1 VRASAGHESACA
13 VEAAARAVVA
23 RFSLN
28 AEQAAVVR
36 ATVPWFAKG
45 GGAQARRA
53 PCTHARA
60 RRGFY
65 FFI

>member
-1 VRASAGHESACA
+1 
-13 VEAAARAVVA
+13 VEAAARAVVT

-45 GGAQARRA
+45 GDAQARRA
-53 PCTHARA
+53 PCTHAPTI
-60 RRGFY
+60 
-65 FFI
+65 FFFECA